1 MWERGPGGEGPRG
14 PPPMTSSEKVIS
26 LFQSLLARRER
37 DRAPV
42 RPSRVLGRH
51 QDGTEAVQRLDATCP
66 TRGGRDNHYTGTVVL
81 SPSNTL
87 NRQGTTGLGTS
98 ETIPAP
104 TLWIEALDPNT
115 YHPGQTLTVQVT
127 GRGFDTATRI
137 DFLDSD
143 PAAPEGTVN
152 PDLEILAITVIDPEL
167 LLLELSVAPTARP
180 LTNAPIAYGRQ

>member
-1 MWERGPGGEGPRG
+1 MTAAER
-14 PPPMTSSEKVIS
+14 T
-26 LFQSLLARRER
+26 LHLLQSLLARREK

-42 RPSRVLGRH
+42 RPTRVLRRH
-51 QDGTEAVQRLDATCP
+51 QDGTESLQRLDATCA
-66 TRGGRDNHYTGTVVL
+66 TRSAPGNHYTGTTIL
-81 SPSNTL
+81 NPASFA

-98 ETIPAP
+98 EVLASP
-104 TLWIEALDPNT
+104 TLWIERLDPNT

-152 PDLEILAITVIDPEL
+152 PALEILSITVIDPEL
-167 LLLELSVAPTARP
+167 LLLELSVSSSARP
-180 LTNAPIAYGRQ
+180 VTSAPIAYGRVP